1 RVNALETYPRD
12 ELFQA
17 RTEDLYRTAMGVL
30 RLAGRRRLRLFLR
43 RDVYGRFY
51 SCLVYLPRDR
61 FNTDNR
67 VKIQKILSERLGGI
81 GVDYDTR
88 VTESV
93 LARLHFVIRID
104 PYAETGPVDVDA
116 IQAELADATRSWA
129 ADLALQLDH
138 HVGEGQARRL
148 AKIYEAAYPAAYKA
162 EHSPIDAAKDIA
174 KLEMLREPGD
184 MELQM
189 FRRGGADDDVHF
201 KVYTYADPVGLSE
214 VLPVLRHLGVTVP
227 EERPYRI
234 DRADGTVH
242 LDDFRLRLPARAVEP
257 VPQLRVRFENA
268 FRAVWTG
275 EAESDRFNELVIAA
289 GL

>member
-1 RVNALETYPRD
+1 DKDIDDTVELLRWLTEDKFTFLGFRRYKLTGEGEERALTPVEGTGLGLLAKAPIAPRRLDTFNTDARSQIDTQRLLVITKSNARSTVHRTSFMDYIGIKTFDANGDPDGELRFLGLFTSAAYLSSVTEIPVVRRKVHDVTTRSGVTLSSHSGKDLVNALETYPRD

-104 PYAETGPVDVDA
+104 PYAETGP
-116 IQAELADATRSWA
+116 
-129 ADLALQLDH
+129 
-138 HVGEGQARRL
+138 
-148 AKIYEAAYPAAYKA
+148 
-162 EHSPIDAAKDIA
+162 
-174 KLEMLREPGD
+174 
-184 MELQM
+184 
-189 FRRGGADDDVHF
+189 
-201 KVYTYADPVGLSE
+201 
-214 VLPVLRHLGVTVP
+214 
-227 EERPYRI
+227 
-234 DRADGTVH
+234 
-242 LDDFRLRLPARAVEP
+242 
-257 VPQLRVRFENA
+257 
-268 FRAVWTG
+268 
-275 EAESDRFNELVIAA
+275 
-289 GL
+289 